1 MKKVFIAISLLLLS
15 SGSRLAAQTIMDS
28 NTAYKEFVRLA
39 NEDTDKVLTYDAL
52 YRCYAA
58 TYVVM
63 TTSEKTSSEYS
74 QATYNMT
81 HILPFLPNAAA
92 FYSRGMSAGNAVKF
106 ARAFVDVANLPA
118 FADGGYRSQ
127 TAYAQLS
134 YYAAASLV
142 NQRQYG
148 EAIPYLQSY
157 IRSGE
162 DKYRKTVFINL
173 VKACAASNQ
182 YDLAI
187 VTLEQATENYPTD
200 YDFVSAAVNLCIDHN
215 DNERL
220 QHFVSKGLALQPEDA
235 TLLNIQGKL
244 YEEKRE
250 FRQAL
255 SVYQKLQD
263 THPKALDVLKHLAI
277 NSYNLGVENY
287 NKTLELREDPNV
299 LFYEAEAKEYFTQ
312 AIDHLRNILISDPLS
327 LKYTQA
333 LAVAYICTGD
343 KENFGLVNYKL
354 ASLGGGK
361 IEENVIPRFI
371 DFVQEAGPTVAA
383 IPSADA
389 GDQQESLAEGQLQ
402 GIPAYSAFAVPFIES
417 RIGKWQEKDPYET
430 LDEYRNRVTEQSREE
445 KLKEMQQ
452 LAQQEFISLYETR
465 VNLRHLELRPYDA
478 ENEVFLVTSPEVGEM
493 IIPVP
498 RSNDEGKIFASN
510 WNGMQFKD
518 PKYFI
523 DNDHLAIASLTI
535 ITPSGKRYQYD
546 NAAALNYTVT
556 NVDVHFDP
564 INADMLAA
572 NSSINQQTIKE
583 QNVKL
588 GSSDVDENIPETPTD
603 NTRTFAVIIANQ
615 HYTNISGGDVL
626 LALND
631 GSTMAKYCHQTLGM
645 PKENVRYYAD
655 ASYGTMLRAIQDIKQ
670 IAASFHGD
678 INIVFYYAGHGIP
691 NEQTKD
697 AYLLPTDA
705 DGLQTEGCYSLNR
718 LYAELG
724 STGAKQI
731 VVFLDACFSGSK
743 RGEGMLAMA
752 RGIGVKPKR
761 EDPNGNMVVFTAAS
775 GEETAYPYSV
785 KGHGLFTYYLL
796 KKLQETQ
803 GDVTLGELGSYV
815 SENVRQQSAVINRKP
830 QNPTLT
836 PSSAL
841 AESWQDLK
849 LR

>member
-1 MKKVFIAISLLLLS
+1 
-15 SGSRLAAQTIMDS
+15 
-28 NTAYKEFVRLA
+28 
-39 NEDTDKVLTYDAL
+39 
-52 YRCYAA
+52 
-58 TYVVM
+58 
-63 TTSEKTSSEYS
+63 
-74 QATYNMT
+74 
-81 HILPFLPNAAA
+81 
-92 FYSRGMSAGNAVKF
+92 
-106 ARAFVDVANLPA
+106 
-118 FADGGYRSQ
+118 
-127 TAYAQLS
+127 
-134 YYAAASLV
+134 
-142 NQRQYG
+142 
-148 EAIPYLQSY
+148 
-157 IRSGE
+157 
-162 DKYRKTVFINL
+162 
-173 VKACAASNQ
+173 
-182 YDLAI
+182 
-187 VTLEQATENYPTD
+187 
-200 YDFVSAAVNLCIDHN
+200 
-215 DNERL
+215 
-220 QHFVSKGLALQPEDA
+220 
-235 TLLNIQGKL
+235 
-244 YEEKRE
+244 
-250 FRQAL
+250 
-255 SVYQKLQD
+255 
-263 THPKALDVLKHLAI
+263 
-277 NSYNLGVENY
+277 
-287 NKTLELREDPNV
+287 
-299 LFYEAEAKEYFTQ
+299 
-312 AIDHLRNILISDPLS
+312 
-327 LKYTQA
+327 
-333 LAVAYICTGD
+333 
-343 KENFGLVNYKL
+343 
-354 ASLGGGK
+354 
-361 IEENVIPRFI
+361 
-371 DFVQEAGPTVAA
+371 
-383 IPSADA
+383 
-389 GDQQESLAEGQLQ
+389 
-402 GIPAYSAFAVPFIES
+402 
-417 RIGKWQEKDPYET
+417 
-430 LDEYRNRVTEQSREE
+430 
-445 KLKEMQQ
+445 
-452 LAQQEFISLYETR
+452 
-465 VNLRHLELRPYDA
+465 
-478 ENEVFLVTSPEVGEM
+478 M

-498 RSNDEGKIFASN
+498 RSNDEAKIFASN

-645 PKENVRYYAD
+645 PNENVRYYAD

-830 QNPTLT
+830 QTPTFT

>member
-58 TYVVM
+58 TYAVM

-81 HILPFLPNAAA
+81 HIIPFLPNAAA

-106 ARAFVDVANLPA
+106 ARAFVDVANLPD

-134 YYAAASLV
+134 YFAAASLV
-142 NQRQYG
+142 NQQQYG

-182 YDLAI
+182 YELAV

-215 DNERL
+215 DTERL
-220 QHFVSKGLALQPEDA
+220 QHFVTKGLALQPDDA

-250 FRQAL
+250 FRLAL
-255 SVYQKLQD
+255 GVYQRLQES
-263 THPKALDVLKHLAI
+263 HPKALDVLKHLAI

-299 LFYEAEAKEYFTQ
+299 NFFETEAKEYFTQ
-312 AIDHLRNILISDPLS
+312 AIGHLRNILISDPLS

-333 LAVAYICTGD
+333 LAIAYICTGD

-354 ASLGGGK
+354 ASMGGGK

-383 IPSADA
+383 IPRAD
-389 GDQQESLAEGQLQ
+389 GGTQEESLAEGQLQ
-402 GIPAYSAFAVPFIES
+402 GIPPYSAFAVPFIES

-445 KLKEMQQ
+445 KIQEMQH
-452 LAQQEFISLYETR
+452 LAQREFISLYETK

-478 ENEVFLVTSPEVGEM
+478 EHEVFLVTSPEVGEM

-498 RSNDEGKIFASN
+498 RSNDEAKIFASN

-523 DNDHLAIASLTI
+523 DNGHLAIASLTI

-564 INADMLAA
+564 INADMLAS

-588 GSSDVDENIPETPTD
+588 GTSDVDENIPETPTD
-603 NTRTFAVIIANQ
+603 NTRTFAVVIANQ

-631 GSTMAKYCHQTLGM
+631 GEAVAKYCHQTLGM

-655 ASYGTMLRAIQDIKQ
+655 ASYGTMLRAVQDIKQ
-670 IAASFHGD
+670 IAASFNGD

-724 STGAKQI
+724 STRAKQI
-731 VVFLDACFSGSK
+731 VVFLDACFSGSN
-743 RGEGMLAMA
+743 RGEGMLASA
-752 RGIGVKPKR
+752 RGVGVKPKR
-761 EDPNGNMVVFTAAS
+761 EDPNGNMVVFSAAS
-775 GEETAYPYSV
+775 GDETAYPYSV

-803 GDVTLGELGSYV
+803 GNVTLGELGEYV
-815 SENVRQQSAVINRKP
+815 SENVRQQSVVINRKP
-830 QNPTLT
+830 QTPTFT
-836 PSSAL
+836 PSSSL
-841 AESWQDLK
+841 AEGWRELK